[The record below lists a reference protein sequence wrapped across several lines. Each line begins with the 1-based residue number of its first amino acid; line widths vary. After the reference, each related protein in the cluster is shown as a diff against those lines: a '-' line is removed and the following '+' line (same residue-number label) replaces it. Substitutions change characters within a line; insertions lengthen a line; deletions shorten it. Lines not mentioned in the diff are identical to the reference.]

1 MKHFELFFYR
11 FKCPHYFLTI
21 SYINIFELSRNQNK
35 NIQKYR
41 LMFIIIKII
50 KIRVK
55 WRFLSKEIFKIFF

>member
-21 SYINIFELSRNQNK
+21 SYINIFELSRDQNK

-41 LMFIIIKII
+41 LNLFVKFIKNN
-50 KIRVK
+50 
-55 WRFLSKEIFKIFF
+55 